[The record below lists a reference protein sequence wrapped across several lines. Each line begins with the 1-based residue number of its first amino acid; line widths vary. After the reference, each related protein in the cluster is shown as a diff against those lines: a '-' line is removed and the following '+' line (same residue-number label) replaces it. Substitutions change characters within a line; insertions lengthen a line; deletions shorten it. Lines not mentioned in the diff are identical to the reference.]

1 MHPGRSWASQGGSR
15 PGDSQP
21 RRPCPGRSQLQNQT
35 TRLNPV
41 FLQPTSNAG
50 GRWGVGGV
58 APFTWGTHFRF
69 LQASLTAEA
78 AASVPAW
85 PPPLAAMQ
93 SQCPKLSATTRGT
106 RTRGVE
112 RVCPLLSHSGT
123 PSGVSI
129 SHPSSPHAAA
139 VHHRAWLVRAVTNTP
154 ARRAAAQCSPDSNAA
169 SPTTASGGRRC
180 SYCAVLVRSGIQTQ
194 APASQPTLPPGAALP
209 GPAPPR
215 QHSRDSV
222 RSSQGHLGNLASAPR

>member
-15 PGDSQP
+15 PGDSQL

-69 LQASLTAEA
+69 LQAPLTAEA

-180 SYCAVLVRSGIQTQ
+180 SHCAVLVRSGIQTQ
-194 APASQPTLPPGAALP
+194 APGFPAHAPARSRTARPRPSQAAFQGLCEVIS
-209 GPAPPR
+209 GS
-215 QHSRDSV
+215 SR
-222 RSSQGHLGNLASAPR
+222 

>member
-1 MHPGRSWASQGGSR
+1 MSGEPES
-15 PGDSQP
+15 P
-21 RRPCPGRSQLQNQT
+21 L
-35 TRLNPV
+35 L
-41 FLQPTSNAG
+41 AG
-50 GRWGVGGV
+50 GRSSKSKGPPDPESVLPAGGRSSKSRD
-58 APFTWGTHFRF
+58 PFR
-69 LQASLTAEA
+69 ASFPGERTSGSCKHPSQQRPQLRYQ
-78 AASVPAW
+78 PG
-85 PPPLAAMQ
+85 PPLAAMQ

-154 ARRAAAQCSPDSNAA
+154 ARRAAAQCSPDSDAA

-180 SYCAVLVRSGIQTQ
+180 SYCAVLVRSGTQTQ
-194 APASQPTLPPGAALP
+194 APGFPAHAPARSRTARPRPSQAAFQGLCEVIS
-209 GPAPPR
+209 GS
-215 QHSRDSV
+215 SR
-222 RSSQGHLGNLASAPR
+222 